1 MPAAMTPPE
10 RLGAAELRAALE
22 VAQRWLELNREAINA
37 INVYPVPDGDTGTNM
52 LLTLR
57 AALRAT
63 LRSAEQDRDDA
74 AAGVAGLAD
83 ALAEGALLGA
93 RGNSGVILSQM
104 LRGFAEGLAGCAEL
118 GAGELCTALAR
129 ASSAAYEAV
138 GDPVEG
144 TMLTVLREAASGA
157 ADALVAA
164 PSFEPSL
171 EPPLGAVLA
180 ATVAAATASVA
191 RTPELLPQLREAGVV
206 DAGGEGV
213 AVLLEGLR
221 CGVTGEPLPAAPET
235 PAGAVALDGVGHE
248 GHGFCVEYLV
258 RGEDLERGALLG
270 VLEARGGESLLVVG
284 DAHALHV
291 HVHVP
296 EPEGALADGARL
308 GTVENVKVDDMQA
321 QHEAWAA
328 DHERA
333 ALAPRD
339 TPGEAPAVGL
349 VAVVQG
355 DGLRAAFRDLGATA
369 IVDGGAT
376 NNPSAG
382 QLLEAARRAGTEHAF
397 ILPND
402 SNVVLT
408 AHQAAGQDPARIT
421 VIPARSV
428 VAGLASAIAFVPDDD
443 LEALAARLT
452 EAAAAVRSV
461 EVTHSVRDTTVD
473 GLAVRTGEAIAL
485 VDGRLVATAATLEE
499 ALLAGLAH
507 AVEEGSELVS
517 IYLGADAPADAAE
530 QLPAR
535 IEAAHPGIAVEV
547 VLGGQPHYPYLAGIE

>member
-1 MPAAMTPPE
+1 MPAAMTPRE
-10 RLGAAELRAALE
+10 RLPGPALRGAFDVAL
-22 VAQRWLELNREAINA
+22 RWLELNREAINA

-57 AALRAT
+57 AALRA
-63 LRSAEQDRDDA
+63 AEQEGGSEG
-74 AAGVAGLAD
+74 AGVGALAE

-104 LRGFAEGLAGCAEL
+104 LRGFAEGLGGSVEL
-118 GAGELCTALAR
+118 GAGELCAALER

-144 TMLTVLREAASGA
+144 TMLTVLRDAASGA
-157 ADALVAA
+157 TDALGR
-164 PSFEPSL
+164 EQSL
-171 EPPLGAVLA
+171 AAVLA
-180 ATVAAATASVA
+180 ATVAAATESVA
-191 RTPELLPQLREAGVV
+191 RTPDLLPQLREAGVV

-221 CGVTGEPLPAAPET
+221 RGVAGEPLPPAPEV
-235 PAGAVALDGVGHE
+235 PAGAVALGGVGHA

-258 RGEDLERGALLG
+258 RGDALDRGELLG
-270 VLEARGGESLLVVG
+270 VLTARGGESLLVVG

-296 EPEGALADGARL
+296 QPEGALAAGARF
-308 GTVENVKVDDMQA
+308 GAVENVKVDDMQA
-321 QHEAWAA
+321 QHEVWAA

-333 ALAPRD
+333 AGAA
-339 TPGEAPAVGL
+339 TVEAPAVGL

-382 QLLEAARRAGTEHAF
+382 ELLEAARRAGTEHAF
-397 ILPND
+397 VLPND

-408 AHQAAGQDPARIT
+408 ARQAAEQDPGRIT
-421 VIPARSV
+421 VVPARSV
-428 VAGLASAIAFVPDDD
+428 AAGLAAAIAFVPDEDRA
-443 LEALAARLT
+443 ALASRLT
-452 EAAAAVRSV
+452 EAAEGVRSV
-461 EVTHSVRDTTVD
+461 EVTRAVRDTTAD
-473 GLAVRTGEAIAL
+473 GVAVREGEAIVF
-485 VDGRLVATAATLEE
+485 VDGRLIAQAATPEE
-499 ALLAGLAH
+499 ALLAGLAI
-507 AVEEGSELVS
+507 AVDEGRELVS
-517 IYLGADAPADAAE
+517 VYLGADAPADAAA
-530 QLPAR
+530 QLPER
-535 IEAAHPGIAVEV
+535 IEAAHPGVAVEV
-547 VLGGQPHYPYLAGIE
+547 VLGGQPHYPYLAGVE